1 MQFFSFNTGS
11 LLFSSLSPLFGMLEE
26 GTYRVIRLISIKFSY
41 LKKGVESNTFQ
52 LNFMLV
58 LSTYQIPK
66 NEKIFQKMFVHTK
79 H

>member
-11 LLFSSLSPLFGMLEE
+11 FLFSSLSPLFGMLEE